1 MGNSAFYGKSEG
13 SLPRKSYMNVEDS
26 MGETGISAYMP
37 YINKD
42 IFKKPEVINN
52 FLTTLEG
59 NEAKNIYFVVASGS
73 RVLASQMIEEHVKS
87 MGRNTF
93 NHLHEQVL
101 KVTSFFYI
109 QTSKK
114 FIESDHMIY
123 IV

>member
-1 MGNSAFYGKSEG
+1 MGNSAFYDKSEG

-26 MGETGISAYMP
+26 MGETGISSYMP

-59 NEAKNIYFVVASGS
+59 NEAKNIYFVVASGN

-101 KVTSFFYI
+101 KVTPFYI
-109 QTSKK
+109 QISESSSILTQL
-114 FIESDHMIY
+114 FI
-123 IV
+123 V